1 MCAMSVLD
9 GHELGIPFV
18 RFAGW
23 KPRQIPWLRRSPSR
37 HLPLPDSSDRSV
49 SPRLVLKFEEMSH
62 RLHLLMEY
70 SNHKNVMFTLPVKYG
85 MSLVIVASHSIGDV
99 VALIAHQWRTGE
111 ETQGALQV
119 IGVCVSLV
127 STEIKQG
134 VFVYRC
140 KILYR
145 KIRQFIHGVSVSPAR
160 QSPAETGHFPRF
172 ALRL

>member
-1 MCAMSVLD
+1 
-9 GHELGIPFV
+9 
-18 RFAGW
+18 
-23 KPRQIPWLRRSPSR
+23 
-37 HLPLPDSSDRSV
+37 
-49 SPRLVLKFEEMSH
+49 MSH

-111 ETQGALQV
+111 ETQGTLQV

-140 KILYR
+140 KIIYR
-145 KIRQFIHGVSVSPAR
+145 KIRQLIHGVSVSPAW
-160 QSPAETGHFPRF
+160 QSRAETGHFPRF